1 MFSPL
6 DLDPHSDQDKRQ
18 PHSDSS
24 IKGLF
29 RDFLTKPIPLPI
41 WLWNIIV
48 IVIYIQIVI
57 FLFQWG
63 LAAILAVVFFLT
75 SL

>member
-1 MFSPL
+1 MA
-6 DLDPHSDQDKRQ
+6 KRRHTPGQ
-18 PHSDSS
+18 VNSS

-48 IVIYIQIVI
+48 IVICIQVII
-57 FLFQWG
+57 FLLQWG
-63 LAAILAVVFFLT
+63 LVAILAVVFFLT
-75 SL
+75 GSSTIVY